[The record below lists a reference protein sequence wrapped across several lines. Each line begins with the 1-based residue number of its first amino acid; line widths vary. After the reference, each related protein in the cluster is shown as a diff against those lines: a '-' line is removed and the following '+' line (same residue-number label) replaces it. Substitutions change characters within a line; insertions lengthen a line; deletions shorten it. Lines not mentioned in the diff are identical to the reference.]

1 MAITNPSASDN
12 TSAQKMAGSGI
23 LGDTT
28 PESYNAYASATG
40 AIPAPTGSFG
50 QDLTNL
56 AGWAGQKISGVL
68 GIPKGAEPAKPQ
80 PAAINVKDSKGNVK
94 KPDLRVKIR
103 VPGDYLVATTR
114 GGAGELFN
122 LNGII
127 FPYTPVINYEHKA
140 DYASSNPTHSNF
152 AINFYQR
159 SSITGI
165 SISGKF
171 TVQNDKDAGVYL
183 ATVHLLRALTKMRS
197 GGESN
202 SGAPPPVCRLD
213 AYGDFMLANVPVAIS
228 SFRVDLPDGVDYFT
242 TGQITNTVW
251 GVASVPTVST
261 IAINCIP
268 MYSRAEMQ
276 KFTVSGWLSDSGI
289 RKSGIL

>member
-28 PESYNAYASATG
+28 PESYNIWANANG
-40 AIPAPTGSFG
+40 AMPAATGSFG

-80 PAAINVKDSKGNVK
+80 PAVINVKDTKGNIK

-103 VPGDYLVATTR
+103 VPGDYIRMSTR

-127 FPYTPVINYEHKA
+127 FPYTPTISYEHKA

-159 SSITGI
+159 SSITSI

-171 TVQNDKDAGVYL
+171 TVQNEKDAGVYL

-197 GGESN
+197 GGEAN

-228 SFRVDLPDGVDYFT
+228 SFRVDLPDSVDYFT
-242 TGQITNTVW
+242 TGQTTNTVW

-261 IAINCIP
+261 IAITCVP

-276 KFTVSGWLSDSGI
+276 KFTVDGWLSDSGI